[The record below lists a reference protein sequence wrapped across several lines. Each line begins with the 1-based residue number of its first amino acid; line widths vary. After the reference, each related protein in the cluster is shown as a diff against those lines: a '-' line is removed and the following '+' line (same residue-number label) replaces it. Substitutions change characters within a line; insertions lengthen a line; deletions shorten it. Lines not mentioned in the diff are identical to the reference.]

1 MDDCFL
7 GVSYRNSGLEET
19 PMTGCC
25 LYCKFAGSGW
35 ISSKDGTNHV
45 DKYLDFYKAMNI
57 YCNNP
62 ITGMDGQCF
71 QISFVR
77 CSLFERDTD
86 ERIQRRIDFYS
97 KFPRF
102 KAHAEMIA
110 QRH

>member
-1 MDDCFL
+1 
-7 GVSYRNSGLEET
+7 
-19 PMTGCC
+19 MTGCC

-35 ISSKDGTNHV
+35 FSSKDGTNHV